1 MKIIGLTGATGAGK
15 GVFGKNAVQK
25 YNIMHID
32 TDLTARS
39 VVEPGKPCLE
49 EIEKE
54 FGKQVIKENGTLD
67 RATLGNI
74 VFSDAQKLEVLNR
87 ITHHY
92 ITKEVEKCLEKA
104 EEEDGFIAAII
115 DAPLLFES
123 GEDKLCDVTVGIVAD
138 KEIRKKRIIVRDGIS
153 EEMAQKRLDS
163 GKDTGFFAERCDY
176 LIENN
181 SDETEFLKSCDMVL
195 ERILSF

>member
-54 FGKQVIKENGTLD
+54 FGKQSVRLQIF
-67 RATLGNI
+67 R
-74 VFSDAQKLEVLNR
+74 
-87 ITHHY
+87 
-92 ITKEVEKCLEKA
+92 
-104 EEEDGFIAAII
+104 FILMIPA
-115 DAPLLFES
+115 L
-123 GEDKLCDVTVGIVAD
+123 
-138 KEIRKKRIIVRDGIS
+138 
-153 EEMAQKRLDS
+153 
-163 GKDTGFFAERCDY
+163 
-176 LIENN
+176 
-181 SDETEFLKSCDMVL
+181 
-195 ERILSF
+195 

>member
-67 RATLGNI
+67 RSTLGNI

-92 ITKEVEKCLEKA
+92 ITKEVRECLEKA
-104 EEEDGFIAAII
+104 KKDGFIAVII

-123 GEDKLCDVTVGIVAD
+123 GEDKLCDVTVGIIAD
-138 KEIRKKRIIVRDGIS
+138 KETRKQRIIARDAIS

-163 GKDTGFFAERCDY
+163 GKDTDFFAERCDY